1 VLSPGIP
8 LSKSARGQSVGFRP
22 HREAAITGMATDH
35 EPC

>member
-1 VLSPGIP
+1 LALAFQVCPGR
-8 LSKSARGQSVGFRP
+8 SSMFRP